1 MLRPFRNNNHFLQLL
16 IDGKHSEVS
25 SEVECASR
33 SAKKL
38 GSLLFEMEVLRSF
51 LETKHELKYFDRRV
65 MPCKIRAYVAI
76 QKLKGS
82 STHLVLEMSSS
93 SSATTNLLLSV

>member
-1 MLRPFRNNNHFLQLL
+1 M
-16 IDGKHSEVS
+16 S
-25 SEVECASR
+25 SEVERASR
-33 SAKKL
+33 SVRKL

-82 STHLVLEMSSS
+82 STHLVLELSLRLSS
-93 SSATTNLLLSV
+93 SSAATNLLLSV

>member
-1 MLRPFRNNNHFLQLL
+1 MQLL
-16 IDGKHSEVS
+16 IDCKHSELS
-25 SEVECASR
+25 SEVERASR
-33 SAKKL
+33 SVRKL